1 MTARPIIMG
10 VDLSGPSNHA
20 DTACAVFER
29 QGDTLMYRRHL
40 TWLGDADL
48 LHVVD
53 GASRGASLTIGLD
66 APLSYQDGGGDRVRD
81 RELRTILT
89 KAGMPSGTVMTPTMT
104 RMAYLTLRGVSLSR
118 MIASTHSDAAIV
130 EVHPFGSLALAGAP
144 VADLTAVKKDAAARE
159 RIASWLTD
167 NGMDG
172 LPNQEFSD
180 HELAAFG
187 AAWAAWKWQSG
198 TAAWTAPAEIP
209 SHPFAFAC

>member
-29 QGDTLMYRRHL
+29 LGDTLIYRRHL
-40 TWLGDADL
+40 AWLGDADL
-48 LHVVD
+48 LHLVD

-66 APLSYQDGGGDRVRD
+66 APLSYQDGGGDRHRD
-81 RELRTILT
+81 RELRKRLT
-89 KAGMPSGTVMTPTMT
+89 RAGLPSGTVMTPTMT

-118 MIASTHSDAAIV
+118 MIAASHPDAAIV

-144 VADLTAVKKDAAARE
+144 VEDLAIVKKDAPARA
-159 RIASWLTD
+159 RIAYWLSE

-172 LPNQEFSD
+172 LPDQEFSD

-198 TAAWTAPAEIP
+198 NAAWTAPAEVP

>member
-29 QGDTLMYRRHL
+29 LGDTLIYRRHL
-40 TWLGDADL
+40 AWLGDADL
-48 LHVVD
+48 LHLVD
-53 GASRGASLTIGLD
+53 GTSRGASLTIGLD
-66 APLSYQDGGGDRVRD
+66 APLSYQDGGGDRRRD
-81 RELRTILT
+81 RELRKRLT
-89 KAGMPSGTVMTPTMT
+89 HVGMPSGTVMTPTMT

-118 MIASTHSDAAIV
+118 MIATSHPDAAIV

-144 VADLTAVKKDAAARE
+144 VEDLVIVKKDASARE
-159 RIASWLTD
+159 RIAAWLTE

-172 LPNQEFSD
+172 LPDQEFSD

-198 TAAWTAPAEIP
+198 DAAWIAPAEAP